1 MDVPNYGLSLNN
13 ANFHPIRR
21 GFPPGEQKFHKRLD
35 KQAFFLLSAGHHTL
49 WNDDPF
55 IQRGFHE
62 KFRSLLA
69 LTLLSMSLFAMRV
82 TCITADCGGSNGT
95 CWTLYQCWAEDGT
108 QMQLLT
114 LYGC

>member
-1 MDVPNYGLSLNN
+1 M
-13 ANFHPIRR
+13 
-21 GFPPGEQKFHKRLD
+21 K
-35 KQAFFLLSAGHHTL
+35 
-49 WNDDPF
+49 
-55 IQRGFHE
+55 

-69 LTLLSMSLFAMRV
+69 LTLLSISLFAMRV